1 MNISSEQLLLA
12 SKVFTS
18 EDQEA
23 FAEFSGDFN
32 PIHMDAVFA
41 RRTIS
46 GQCVVHGIHGL
57 MWALES
63 LMLKTKL
70 SPSSIEVT
78 FSKPIFLGEE
88 LNCFYDKKTNQ
99 LIVNKGSLI
108 LFEISLKFDSIV
120 HPSSHDLKVRKPLKF
135 PVDRD
140 VNDLEILQSQEF
152 FYRGD
157 QNLAFKLFPNISE
170 KYCKNV
176 CCELASISE
185 IIGMHAPGLH
195 SLLLSAKIDFQISKE
210 VPNFA
215 IKDLHKK
222 FKLLTILLI
231 QGGIHLKALSFK
243 EYYNVLES
251 LMNNY
256 VNVKKNTII
265 FINHQSGS
273 LQEMELGL
281 LASKFSP
288 ILNSKS
294 YTYVL
299 DDYNNSLKGDA
310 LSKNWRHNLKRA
322 LNNPKLTYHSIV
334 KLEERKRAFGD
345 LRKFYNNLRSRKNF
359 QSAINL
365 DLSKDLIIEN
375 SDFRI
380 IEARLENKV
389 IAIRIGFFSKNNV
402 LDFLAASDVLATKT
416 YANYLLLYKL
426 IEISHLE
433 GKSYFDCGGINPSE
447 NMGVFNF
454 KKGLGGRLNINGPI
468 WLNASGS
475 FIKKIVRL
483 LYSLTN

>member
-222 FKLLTILLI
+222 FKLLTIAINTSSLACQISALLPQKPANGPLI
-231 QGGIHLKALSFK
+231 IDLKEKVHNSEFKNIKALIIGGSRGLGESTAKLIAAGSGESVITYSSGYSDCNKVSKEINDSRERCSIAKLRLPNDIEALAELGEFNQVYYFPTPKIFGKRSLDYDHELYANFHEIYVDSFK
-243 EYYNVLES
+243 KL
-251 LMNNY
+251 
-256 VNVKKNTII
+256 
-265 FINHQSGS
+265 INHFNKQSIKTS
-273 LQEMELGL
+273 IFYPSTVAIDNPLPELSEYIDAKIAGENL
-281 LASKFSP
+281 CKECHR
-288 ILNSKS
+288 
-294 YTYVL
+294 
-299 DDYNNSLKGDA
+299 LKN
-310 LSKNWRHNLKRA
+310 LSIH
-322 LNNPKLTYHSIV
+322 I
-334 KLEERKRAFGD
+334 
-345 LRKFYNNLRSRKNF
+345 SR
-359 QSAINL
+359 IP
-365 DLSKDLIIEN
+365 
-375 SDFRI
+375 R
-380 IEARLENKV
+380 
-389 IAIRIGFFSKNNV
+389 
-402 LDFLAASDVLATKT
+402 TKT
-416 YANYLLLYKL
+416 DQSISLLQT
-426 IEISHLE
+426 E
-433 GKSYFDCGGINPSE
+433 SE
-447 NMGVFNF
+447 NPEQVM
-454 KKGLGGRLNINGPI
+454 LPI
-468 WLNASGS
+468 
-475 FIKKIVRL
+475 IRDML
-483 LYSLTN
+483 LSI

>member
-1 MNISSEQLLLA
+1 MDNNLVFKEIFEKEEWENHLLSLQTSDVFSSWTWGEYKQRIGWGVYRLSVWNTKQNSLVACFQL
-12 SKVFTS
+12 
-18 EDQEA
+18 Q
-23 FAEFSGDFN
+23 
-32 PIHMDAVFA
+32 
-41 RRTIS
+41 
-46 GQCVVHGIHGL
+46 
-57 MWALES
+57 
-63 LMLKTKL
+63 
-70 SPSSIEVT
+70 
-78 FSKPIFLGEE
+78 
-88 LNCFYDKKTNQ
+88 KK
-99 LIVNKGSLI
+99 IK
-108 LFEISLKFDSIV
+108 
-120 HPSSHDLKVRKPLKF
+120 
-135 PVDRD
+135 
-140 VNDLEILQSQEF
+140 
-152 FYRGD
+152 
-157 QNLAFKLFPNISE
+157 FKLF
-170 KYCKNV
+170 
-176 CCELASISE
+176 
-185 IIGMHAPGLH
+185 
-195 SLLLSAKIDFQISKE
+195 
-210 VPNFA
+210 
-215 IKDLHKK
+215 
-222 FKLLTILLI
+222 TILLI

-243 EYYNVLES
+243 EYYNVLEC

-256 VNVKKNTII
+256 DKEKKNTII

-322 LNNPKLTYHSIV
+322 LNNPKLTYHSIA
-334 KLEERKRAFGD
+334 KLDERKRAFGD

-402 LDFLAASDVLATKT
+402 LDFLAASDELAKKT

-483 LYSLTN
+483 LFSLSN